1 MVIFRHGVCSIYLKR
16 VGKNQEVRMRKQLL
30 FVTYES
36 EDMDEGL
43 SYAIDLAKTMDKDIS
58 ILITSNKK
66 TLREKFDDLMTAVTF
81 AEANEHETALQT
93 ITRGESTGEKSAEK
107 KADLLAEKCRES
119 GVSVNVHAA
128 TADLFPAI
136 KDFLGKKSGI
146 DMVLLSP
153 SITDNGNVSARELN
167 KLVRTASRPVVTM
180 ARQTFVSVHSH

>member
-1 MVIFRHGVCSIYLKR
+1 MAYAIPTLKELA
-16 VGKNQEVRMRKQLL
+16 KNQEVRMRKQLL

-43 SYAIDLAKTMDKDIS
+43 NYAIDLAKTMDKDIS
-58 ILITSNKK
+58 ILIADNKK
-66 TLREKFDDLMTAVTF
+66 SLRERFDDLMTAVTF
-81 AEANEHETALQT
+81 AEANEHESARQT
-93 ITRGESTGEKSAEK
+93 VAKGESAAAEK
-107 KADLLAEKCRES
+107 KAGLLAEKCRES

-146 DMVLLSP
+146 DMVILSP

-180 ARQTFVSVHSH
+180 ARQTFVPVHSH

>member
-1 MVIFRHGVCSIYLKR
+1 
-16 VGKNQEVRMRKQLL
+16 MRKQLL

-58 ILITSNKK
+58 ILIANNKK
-66 TLREKFDDLMTAVTF
+66 TLRERFDDLMTAVTF
-81 AEANEHETALQT
+81 AEAGDHDTARQV
-93 ITRGESTGEKSAEK
+93 IAGGEAAAEESADK
-107 KADLLAEKCRES
+107 KAGLLAEKCRES
-119 GVSVNVHAA
+119 GVSVNIHSA
-128 TADLFPAI
+128 TADLFSAI
-136 KDFLGKKSGI
+136 KDFLGQKSGI

-180 ARQTFVSVHSH
+180 ARQAPFVAVHSH